1 MNFKHEMRETGGIS
15 NGSGPLHWSYFNV
28 EMEYLQRKASISER
42 TMNGSFDLCRRH
54 TQYPTTHIGRSAEI

>member
-1 MNFKHEMRETGGIS
+1 MDEVAIH
-15 NGSGPLHWSYFNV
+15 LSYSNV

-54 TQYPTTHIGRSAEI
+54 TLLILGDLQKI